1 MDKKLNASREEI
13 AYFMRRLY
21 DQGLTTTSGGNISV
35 RFSEDEIL
43 ITPSASDK
51 GRMTGAEIGIMDVRG
66 KILSKFK
73 PSIESSMHLKIYA
86 ARPDVKAIVHAH
98 PVVASTFAAAN
109 AQINCRLLAESYA
122 ILGKLEYAPYRLMG
136 TEELADVVAKTAK
149 YANCIIMK
157 NHGVLA
163 VGKSLLEAFDRLEV
177 LETCAKMTLIS
188 EGFFKGRTRLLG
200 KKELVD
206 IDRLMG
212 RA

>member
-1 MDKKLNASREEI
+1 MNDKLDECREEV

-21 DQGLTTTSGGNISV
+21 EQGLTTTSGGNLSV
-35 RFSEDEIL
+35 RFSDDEIL
-43 ITPSASDK
+43 VTPSASDK
-51 GRMTGAEIGIMDVRG
+51 GRMKGSEIGIMSPCG

-73 PSIESSMHLKIYA
+73 PSIESSMHLKIYE

-98 PVVASTFAAAN
+98 PVVASTFAATDAR
-109 AQINCRLLAESYA
+109 INCRLLAESYA
-122 ILGKLEYAPYRLMG
+122 ILGRPAYAPYRLMG
-136 TEELADVVAKTAK
+136 TGKLAEIVAEAAK
-149 YANCIIMK
+149 SANCIIME
-157 NHGVLA
+157 NHGALT

-188 EGFFKGRTRLLG
+188 EGFLKKNIRLLG
-200 KKELVD
+200 DGELLD

>member
-1 MDKKLNASREEI
+1 MNNKLNACMVEV

-21 DQGLTTTSGGNISV
+21 EQGLTTTSGGNISV

-51 GRMTGAEIGIMDVRG
+51 GRMKGSEIGIMGTNG
-66 KILSKFK
+66 KIISKFK
-73 PSIESSMHLKIYA
+73 PSIESSMHLKIYE
-86 ARPDVKAIVHAH
+86 ARPDIKAIVHAH
-98 PVVASTFAAAN
+98 PVVASTFAATN

-122 ILGKLEYAPYRLMG
+122 VLGKPAYAPYRLMG
-136 TEELADVVAKTAK
+136 TEGLAEVVAETAK
-149 YANCIIMK
+149 SANCIIMK
-157 NHGVLA
+157 NHGALT

-188 EGFFKGRTRLLG
+188 EGFLKKKIRFLGDGELL
-200 KKELVD
+200 D

-212 RA
+212 RV

>member
-1 MDKKLNASREEI
+1 MDKKLNACREEV

-21 DQGLTTTSGGNISV
+21 DQGLTTTSGGNLSV

-51 GRMTGAEIGIMDVRG
+51 GRMKGAEIGIMDISG

-98 PVVASTFAAAN
+98 PVVASTFAATN

-136 TEELADVVAKTAK
+136 TEGLADVVAKTAK

-188 EGFFKGRTRLLG
+188 ESFFKGRTRLLG
-200 KKELVD
+200 KEELVD

-212 RA
+212 RI

>member
-51 GRMTGAEIGIMDVRG
+51 GRMKGAEIGIMDTSG

-98 PVVASTFAAAN
+98 PVVASTFAATN
-109 AQINCRLLAESYA
+109 TQINCRLLAESYA

-136 TEELADVVAKTAK
+136 TEGLADVVAETAK